1 MLYQKLAMS
10 GPSPQ
15 AYLDMSTAWF
25 KAREKRLL
33 KRDTEGAEEAAR
45 LGDYYRKLGLD
56 YKGNGTTR

>member
-1 MLYQKLAMS
+1 
-10 GPSPQ
+10 
-15 AYLDMSTAWF
+15 MSTAWF